1 MIVYDLLCEN
11 AHRFEG
17 WFASAEAFSHQH
29 EAGHLS
35 CPMCGSSSVHKQLS
49 APYVQTTGASSEPR
63 EHTVM
68 ANPGLMEDVRKK
80 LVEVVLQ
87 NTEDVGTRFS
97 QEARAIHNK
106 KAPDRAIRGLATS
119 AQAKELRDEGID
131 VFSLP
136 TPAVPKDK
144 LH

>member
-1 MIVYDLLCEN
+1 
-11 AHRFEG
+11 
-17 WFASAEAFSHQH
+17 
-29 EAGHLS
+29 
-35 CPMCGSSSVHKQLS
+35 VHKQLS
-49 APYVQTTGASSEPR
+49 APYVQTTGAGSEPR

-106 KAPDRAIRGLATS
+106 EAPDRAIRGLATS
-119 AQAKELRDEGID
+119 AQAKELREEGID

-136 TPAVPKDK
+136 APAVPKDK

>member
-29 EAGHLS
+29 EAGRLS
-35 CPMCGSSSVHKQLS
+35 CPMCGSSSVRKQLS
-49 APYVQTTGASSEPR
+49 APHVQTAGGEPR

-80 LVEVVLQ
+80 LIELVLQ
-87 NTEDVGTRFS
+87 NTEDVGARFS

-106 KAPDRAIRGLATS
+106 EAPDRAIRGLATS
-119 AQAKELRDEGID
+119 AQAKELREEGID

-136 TPAVPKDK
+136 APAVPKDK